1 MSQIPAAVILNTLSP
16 EDIAQR
22 LRETARNLAPCQ
34 LCGKEILMRPDQ
46 RFCSGRCRTKHSQL
60 VTKLLA
66 EQREA
71 EIIALRE
78 EVGKLKQELARLTAG
93 ERA

>member
-1 MSQIPAAVILNTLSP
+1 MNQTPAAVTLNNLSL

-22 LRETARNLAPCQ
+22 LRENARKLEPCQ

-46 RFCSGRCRTKHSQL
+46 RFCSGRCRTKYSQL
-60 VTKLLA
+60 MEKLLV

-78 EVGKLKQELARLTAG
+78 EVGRLKQELARLTAG